1 MWHVWNNG
9 RRVNAHGLNE
19 QQARKMAR
27 LLNFNYGGN
36 AKAIKEHGNNNRKG
50 HA

>member
-1 MWHVWNNG
+1 MYNVWNRG
-9 RRVNAHGLNE
+9 AKVNSAPLNE

-36 AKAIKEHGNNNRKG
+36 AKAIKQHEQRNG
-50 HA
+50 